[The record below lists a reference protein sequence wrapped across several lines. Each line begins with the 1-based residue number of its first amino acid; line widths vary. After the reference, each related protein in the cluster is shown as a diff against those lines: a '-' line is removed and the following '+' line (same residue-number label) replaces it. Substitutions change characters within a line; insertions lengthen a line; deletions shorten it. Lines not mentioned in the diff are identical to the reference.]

1 MSKET
6 NTMVLVI
13 DEQEDFTYGALG
25 SKAAIATIPVVQ
37 KILRHHMDEGMPNNQ
52 IVFTRDT
59 HPMNY
64 LETFEGKHLPV
75 VHCLKNTVGWE
86 IAEQLKPFSENGC
99 IIIDKPT
106 FGSFALIQAIKPGTT
121 KIVII
126 GLCTDICVISNALLL
141 RAAFPDMEIV
151 IYENACA
158 GTTKEAHDAALTVA
172 RSCQIDVKIFANTNE
187 MEDTDN
193 D

>member
-1 MSKET
+1 MNTEK

-25 SKAAIATIPVVQ
+25 SNAAIATIPVIQ
-37 KILRHHMDEGMPNNQ
+37 KLLRNQMDEEMPIDN
-52 IVFTRDT
+52 IIFTRDT
-59 HPMNY
+59 HPMDY

-75 VHCLKNTVGWE
+75 VHCLKHTVGWK
-86 IAEQLKPFSENGC
+86 IVNQLKPLSENGC
-99 IIIDKPT
+99 TIIDKPT

-121 KIVII
+121 KIII
-126 GLCTDICVISNALLL
+126 VGLCTDICVISNALIL
-141 RAAFPDMEIV
+141 RAAFPEMEIV

-158 GTTKEAHDAALTVA
+158 GTSKEAHDAALTVA
-172 RSCQIDVKIFANTNE
+172 RSCQINVQTFEK
-187 MEDTDN
+187 EDTNN